1 MCGIAGILH
10 SREKVSEVDLRRMAE
25 SIRHRGPDDQGFFI
39 STQIGLAHNRL
50 AILDLS
56 SAGHQP
62 MRAGDIIIVYNGEIY
77 NYLELKDELVNRHN
91 YQFSSET
98 DTEVIL
104 AAYKTWGVECVQ
116 RLRGMWAFALWDEK
130 LKQLLLS
137 RDRFGI
143 KPLYY
148 AFDGI
153 KLTFS
158 SEIKALLASGISPVP
173 DEPALADYLVIGYLD
188 HRPET
193 FFKNI
198 VQLMPGYN
206 AVYNAVTNQL
216 HLHAYY
222 DFESAVSSKA
232 STFDQFHST
241 LKEALSIH
249 LRSDVPVGVCLSGGL
264 DSSSIAAIAGPLFRQ
279 SCGSPMTAITA
290 CSNDERDE
298 SAFAAQVVD
307 AVNLD
312 WIRTTPSCDDFKQ
325 LLTRIIWHQEQPTGS
340 ASVVMQYM
348 VMKAARDHGIKV
360 MLDGQ
365 GGDEILLG
373 YERYY
378 SSAFREWIK
387 NGNILRFFREFYLA
401 VMHSKLSWSDN
412 LSYWIYFQSFTARRL
427 LLRLKNRG
435 LKPELIALAEQT
447 LESSWSFENSAQSLQ
462 IRELKYYQL
471 PHLLRFEDRSSM
483 AHSIEARVPLVD
495 HNVVEQAVALSLE
508 WKIRN
513 GYTKYALRCVA
524 EKLLP
529 SSIAWRR
536 NKIGFEAPINKWTA
550 DCLDWMNQL
559 VAESELIKSIYPA
572 RDARA
577 PYSYRLFELAV
588 WEEVFLQ

>member
-1 MCGIAGILH
+1 MCGIAGIVH
-10 SREKVSEVDLRRMAE
+10 SRETVNEIDLRRMAE
-25 SIRHRGPDDQGFFI
+25 SIRHRGPDDQGFFV

-62 MRAGDIIIVYNGEIY
+62 MRAGNIIIVYNGEIY

-104 AAYKTWGVECVQ
+104 AAYKTWGIECVQ
-116 RLRGMWAFALWDEK
+116 RLRGMWAFALWDEE

-148 AFDGI
+148 VFDGI
-153 KLTFS
+153 KLIFS
-158 SEIKALLASGISPVP
+158 SEIKALLANGISPVP
-173 DEPALADYLVIGYLD
+173 DESILADYLVIGYLD

-198 VQLMPGYN
+198 FQVMPGYN
-206 AVYNAVTNQL
+206 AVYNVATNRLQ
-216 HLHAYY
+216 LHAYY
-222 DFESAVSSKA
+222 DLESAINSKT
-232 STFDQFHST
+232 STFDQFHSA
-241 LKEALSIH
+241 LQEAISIH
-249 LRSDVPVGVCLSGGL
+249 LRSDVPVGACLSGGL
-264 DSSSIAAIAGPLFRQ
+264 DSSTIAAIAGPLFQQ

-298 SAFAAQVVD
+298 SAYAAQVVD
-307 AVNLD
+307 AVKLD

-325 LLTRIIWHQEQPTGS
+325 LLTRVIWHQEQPTGGP
-340 ASVVMQYM
+340 SVVMQYM

-378 SSAFREWIK
+378 SSAFGEWIK
-387 NGNILRFFREFYLA
+387 NGDLLRFSREFYLA
-401 VMHSKLSWSDN
+401 GLHSKLSWLDN
-412 LSYWIYFQSFTARRL
+412 LCYWIYFQSFSARRQR
-427 LLRLKNRG
+427 LRSKSRG
-435 LKPELIALAEQT
+435 LKPELIAMAEQT
-447 LESSWSFENSAQSLQ
+447 LSSSYSIRNSIRSLQ
-462 IRELKYYQL
+462 IQELKYYQL

-483 AHSIEARVPLVD
+483 AHSIEARVPLID
-495 HNVVEQAVALSLE
+495 HIVVEQAVALSLE

-529 SSIAWRR
+529 SSIAWRK
-536 NKIGFEAPINKWTA
+536 NKIGFEAPVNKWTE
-550 DCLDWMNQL
+550 DSLEWMKQYI
-559 VAESELIKSIYPA
+559 AESELIKSMYSA
-572 RDARA
+572 RNSLP